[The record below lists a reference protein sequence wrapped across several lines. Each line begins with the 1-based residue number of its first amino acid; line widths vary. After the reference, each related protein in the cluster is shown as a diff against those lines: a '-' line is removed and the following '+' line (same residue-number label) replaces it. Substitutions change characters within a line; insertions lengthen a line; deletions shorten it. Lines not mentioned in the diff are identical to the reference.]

1 MGSKM
6 ARPDSKQWWFE
17 HIEEWEKS
25 PLPQRQYCKQ
35 HNISYSRF
43 VKYRAVY
50 SKESYERSFL
60 DSDFAPISIVEDEP
74 ETQQNII
81 DTNPKPDIVI
91 TLPKDIKISVP
102 YQFDSDH
109 LSSLVKVLVDI

>member
-6 ARPDSKQWWFE
+6 ARPDIKQWWFE
-17 HIEEWEKS
+17 HIEECEKS

-50 SKESYERSFL
+50 SKESYER
-60 DSDFAPISIVEDEP
+60 
-74 ETQQNII
+74 
-81 DTNPKPDIVI
+81 
-91 TLPKDIKISVP
+91 
-102 YQFDSDH
+102 
-109 LSSLVKVLVDI
+109 